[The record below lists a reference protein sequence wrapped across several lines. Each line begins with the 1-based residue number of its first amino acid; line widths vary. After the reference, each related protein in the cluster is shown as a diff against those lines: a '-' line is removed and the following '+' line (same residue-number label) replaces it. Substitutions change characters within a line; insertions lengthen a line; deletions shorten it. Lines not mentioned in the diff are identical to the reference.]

1 MADEH
6 PNGAEERYATSML
19 SEMHKQTRKRTA
31 RRSYE
36 SKIPN
41 AESLEAIRQAR
52 TGEGLVGYDSVE
64 EMIASLNDE

>member
-1 MADEH
+1 MAAEH
-6 PNGAEERYATSML
+6 PNGTEGRYAMSVL
-19 SEMHKQTRKRTA
+19 SGMHRQTRRRTA
-31 RRSYE
+31 RRPYE

>member
-1 MADEH
+1 MADKH
-6 PNGAEERYATSML
+6 PTGAEERYAMSML
-19 SEMHKQTRKRTA
+19 RGVHRQTRKKTA
-31 RRSYE
+31 RRPYE

-41 AESLEAIRQAR
+41 TESLEAIRQAQ

>member
-6 PNGAEERYATSML
+6 PNGTEGRYAMSVL
-19 SEMHKQTRKRTA
+19 SGMHRQTRKRTT
-31 RRSYE
+31 RRPYE

-52 TGEGLVGYDSVE
+52 TEKGWWGTT
-64 EMIASLNDE
+64 ARKK